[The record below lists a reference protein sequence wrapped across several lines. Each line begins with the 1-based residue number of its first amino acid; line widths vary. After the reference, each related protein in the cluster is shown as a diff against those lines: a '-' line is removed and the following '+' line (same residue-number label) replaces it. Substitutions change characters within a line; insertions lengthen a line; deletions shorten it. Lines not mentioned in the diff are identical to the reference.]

1 MFSDSLLNSLKLS
14 DSLLNSLKFTM
25 ITMSQTPDVGP
36 NPVHFSQNS
45 LPGQCLPEPGQ
56 PTAIHTSLHWE
67 FPSCF
72 HLSAHSNSKL
82 SPAHV
87 PFLPGLGPTSLVS
100 LHILLLSTNL
110 FSDCTSI
117 FLNTTCP
124 PPESHSSPAQCPD
137 PSAWPSG
144 GWSQSTF
151 VAPPCHSLQGAL
163 SPSGSDSSQVPT
175 DL

>member
-1 MFSDSLLNSLKLS
+1 
-14 DSLLNSLKFTM
+14 M

-45 LPGQCLPEPGQ
+45 LPGQCLPDPGQ
-56 PTAIHTSLHWE
+56 LTVIHTSFHWE

-87 PFLPGLGPTSLVS
+87 PFLPGLGPTSLMS
-100 LHILLLSTNL
+100 LHILLLSLNL
-110 FSDCTSI
+110 FSDCPSI

-124 PPESHSSPAQCPD
+124 HPESTALQFSVQTPQPGLLGLGLSLPLWPFPTIPSKEPCLHLGLILPRSLQTCKFIPNAQHLLKLLQCPELLL
-137 PSAWPSG
+137 
-144 GWSQSTF
+144 F
-151 VAPPCHSLQGAL
+151 
-163 SPSGSDSSQVPT
+163 
-175 DL
+175 